1 MPKLN
6 HKNIVRY
13 YSCWIEVVSPCLRS
27 IKKAAKQ
34 AFAHRHKVSYRI
46 CDIEGSEE
54 SMCDTTVKV
63 IEAGDESMA
72 EGSPKCDEED
82 SSQNDI
88 YSCTSDHITTNES
101 LINIIEVGQKII
113 SLEVMIQMEYCSG
126 RTLKDYIKS
135 STSINRDTNLQLFKQ
150 LISGLRHIH
159 QMGLI
164 HRDIKPANIFLKEDG
179 VLKIGDFGLAKTYFR
194 DENNSSEN

>member
-13 YSCWIEVVSPCLRS
+13 YSCWIEVVNPCLRS
-27 IKKAAKQ
+27 IKKAVKL
-34 AFAHRHKVSYRI
+34 AFTQKHKVSHVMCEN
-46 CDIEGSEE
+46 CDSEE

-63 IEAGDESMA
+63 IEAGDESIIDDQLKSGG
-72 EGSPKCDEED
+72 EGNSH
-82 SSQNDI
+82 NDI
-88 YSCTSDHITTNES
+88 YSCTSEHAPTNES

-126 RTLKDYIKS
+126 RTLKDYIQN
-135 STSINRDTNLQLFKQ
+135 STSINRETNLQLFKQ
-150 LISGLRHIH
+150 LISGLRYIH

-179 VLKIGDFGLAKTYFR
+179 VLKIGDFGLAKT
-194 DENNSSEN
+194 